1 MYLQKSAVP
10 APGNQHVR
18 RQAFGLRF
26 QEGLL
31 LRPHLELLTA

>member
-26 QEGLL
+26 KEDQMP
-31 LRPHLELLTA
+31 RPNRECLTA